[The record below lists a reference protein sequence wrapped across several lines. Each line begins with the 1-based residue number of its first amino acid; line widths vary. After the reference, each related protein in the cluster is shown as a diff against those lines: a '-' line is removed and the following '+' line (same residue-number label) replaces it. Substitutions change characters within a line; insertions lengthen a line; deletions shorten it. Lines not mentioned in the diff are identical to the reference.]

1 MLEEKKFDVAEASEI
16 LWKEDVKPKLFG
28 QFNKAV
34 VAGKLEPEIR
44 YSYTRNNKMFYCT
57 AIRSR
62 RISGTYDVIPVIISN
77 EILEQRDIYV
87 LNGKTVELDGEF
99 WSSNRDG
106 HLNLFL
112 FVKGIEICEDE
123 IEFIKNTNI
132 IYLNGYVCKPSVY
145 RLTPLGKSITDLII
159 AVNRSITVKR
169 KNNREDVIPVI
180 ISDEVVRQRDIYSF
194 NGKLA
199 ELDGEFRSSN
209 YGGHLIL
216 SLFVKGIE
224 IYEKESDFAKNK
236 TKNIIYL
243 KGYICKPTE
252 YRTTFS
258 ENEITDFMIA
268 INRAG
273 KSDYI
278 PCISWNKV
286 AKAASKLV
294 VSDQIELYGRIRSR
308 EYSKKIYFEDGYS
321 EENRMVNEISVIRF
335 QRIY

>member
-1 MLEEKKFDVAEASEI
+1 MFLDIFSSKFFWIDQ
-16 LWKEDVKPKLFG
+16 LFN
-28 QFNKAV
+28 FN
-34 VAGKLEPEIR
+34 
-44 YSYTRNNKMFYCT
+44 
-57 AIRSR
+57 
-62 RISGTYDVIPVIISN
+62 
-77 EILEQRDIYV
+77 
-87 LNGKTVELDGEF
+87 
-99 WSSNRDG
+99 
-106 HLNLFL
+106 
-112 FVKGIEICEDE
+112 
-123 IEFIKNTNI
+123 
-132 IYLNGYVCKPSVY
+132 YL
-145 RLTPLGKSITDLII
+145 I
-159 AVNRSITVKR
+159 
-169 KNNREDVIPVI
+169 
-180 ISDEVVRQRDIYSF
+180 RDIYSL
-194 NGKLA
+194 NGRLA

-236 TKNIIYL
+236 TKNLIYL

-278 PCISWNKV
+278 PCISWDKV

-308 EYSKKIYFEDGYS
+308 ESSKKIYFEDGYS
-321 EENRMVNEISVIRF
+321 EEKRMVNEISVIRF

>member
-77 EILEQRDIYV
+77 EILEQRDIYA
-87 LNGKTVELDGEF
+87 LKGKTVELDGEF
-99 WSSNRDG
+99 WSSNRNG

-132 IYLNGYVCKPSVY
+132 IYLNWYVCKPSVY

-159 AVNRSITVKR
+159 AVNK
-169 KNNREDVIPVI
+169 
-180 ISDEVVRQRDIYSF
+180 SDGR
-194 NGKLA
+194 N
-199 ELDGEFRSSN
+199 
-209 YGGHLIL
+209 
-216 SLFVKGIE
+216 
-224 IYEKESDFAKNK
+224 
-236 TKNIIYL
+236 
-243 KGYICKPTE
+243 
-252 YRTTFS
+252 
-258 ENEITDFMIA
+258 
-268 INRAG
+268 
-273 KSDYI
+273 DYI
-278 PCISWNKV
+278 PCITWKKT
-286 AKAASKLV
+286 AEAASNLK
-294 VSDQIELYGRIRSR
+294 VSDRIELYGRIQSR

-321 EENRMVNEISVIRF
+321 EEKHMINEISVIRL
-335 QRIY
+335 QKIY